1 VTVVSPYVISESL
14 MQQYQTTT
22 ATVPDIIEVTAC
34 FRVAV
39 VMPADPDSNDF
50 CIESLFAIIIFP

>member
-39 VMPADPDSNDF
+39 VMPADPDS
-50 CIESLFAIIIFP
+50 